1 MTATISVVIPTYGRP
16 SELKRAI
23 TSVLRQTYADLE
35 VLVVRDGLDE
45 LTHEAV
51 ACFCDS
57 RIRLIALD
65 EKVGGAQARNI
76 GVRAAAGEWIALL
89 DDDDEWL
96 PDKLERQVAVAQ
108 QQAHSNYVVAT
119 RYLYARPEHNAQ
131 IWPGHLPRRGEHLS
145 EFLFASRGG
154 FQTSVYLVPRG
165 LFLAKPFTAGLR
177 KHQDWDWFL
186 RLASDPNFNVVWCE
200 EPLSIYW
207 APQKQGSSVSTSTN
221 WTWSASWAKENL
233 PLMTRRAYAMFLV
246 RICLRGAV
254 EAGASARE
262 LRGLLKELLLVGN
275 ADARLWIEAGA
286 ALLLPKA
293 SRQVLSAWLAPLR
306 QARA

>member
-1 MTATISVVIPTYGRP
+1 MGAKVSVVIPTYKRP
-16 SELKRAI
+16 AELKRAI
-23 TSVLRQTYADLE
+23 NSVLRQSYAELE
-35 VLVVRDGLDE
+35 VLIVRDGLDDV
-45 LTHEAV
+45 TREAV
-51 ACFCDS
+51 ACFADS

-65 EKVGGAQARNI
+65 EKVGGAEARNI
-76 GVRAAAGEWIALL
+76 GVRAAVGEWIALL

-96 PDKLERQVAVAQ
+96 PEKLAQQIALAQ
-108 QQAHSNYVVAT
+108 QQSGSNYVVAT
-119 RYLYARPEHNAQ
+119 RYVYARPGQKTQ

-154 FQTSVYLVPRG
+154 FQTSVYLVPRS
-165 LFLAKPFTAGLR
+165 LFLAKPFTAGLK

-186 RLASDPNFNVVWCE
+186 RLASDPNFKVVWCD

-207 APQKQGSSVSTSTN
+207 APQKQGSSVSTSQD
-221 WTWSASWAKENL
+221 WTWSASWAKQNL

-246 RICLRGAV
+246 RICLRGAA
-254 EAGASARE
+254 EAAASPRE
-262 LRGLLKELLLVGN
+262 VLALLRELLLVGN

-293 SRQVLSAWLAPLR
+293 SRQALSAWVAPLR
-306 QARA
+306 QART